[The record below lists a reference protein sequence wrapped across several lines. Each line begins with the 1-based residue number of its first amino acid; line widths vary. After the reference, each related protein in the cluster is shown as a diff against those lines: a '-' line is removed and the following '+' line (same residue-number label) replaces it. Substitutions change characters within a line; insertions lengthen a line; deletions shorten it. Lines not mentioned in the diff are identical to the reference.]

1 MKIYFL
7 SPVLLCWNR
16 LTGFE
21 AQCYRARATE
31 TGRIDSNPG
40 RDSKILRR
48 LENFTEDLKN
58 FTCGLSNFVHGGNE
72 WV

>member
-40 RDSKILRR
+40 RDSKLLRR
-48 LENFTEDLKN
+48 LENFT
-58 FTCGLSNFVHGGNE
+58 
-72 WV
+72 